1 VVSIDDFFERFNAK
15 PKTNYQKYFQNSF
28 GKTPSRVELIL
39 SLFNHKEI
47 NNIKFSYLDRFFK
60 EVSAD
65 DCKQLLLYEDD
76 NWFAELNCNLIYENK
91 PCQLKLVLKTHRSI
105 SNSFS
110 WQIVGAHSTMLE
122 YNQSVTDSSIM
133 NVKFPVWSA
142 EEKLTPMQFLSPVAH
157 ALEFSEIDKIFEQNP
172 TNTFFFSGQ
181 NPSNELKKLFILLQ
195 QKKLRF
201 KNIQSISYH
210 LLQLDGWILKIDRF
224 VRNDINSGWL
234 ISHLDNT
241 TFEEKNEYKR
251 KKLNIN

>member
-1 VVSIDDFFERFNAK
+1 
-15 PKTNYQKYFQNSF
+15 
-28 GKTPSRVELIL
+28 
-39 SLFNHKEI
+39 
-47 NNIKFSYLDRFFK
+47 
-60 EVSAD
+60 
-65 DCKQLLLYEDD
+65 
-76 NWFAELNCNLIYENK
+76 
-91 PCQLKLVLKTHRSI
+91 
-105 SNSFS
+105 
-110 WQIVGAHSTMLE
+110 
-122 YNQSVTDSSIM
+122 
-133 NVKFPVWSA
+133 
-142 EEKLTPMQFLSPVAH
+142 MQFLSPVAH